1 MFQGEGSQHAHAA
14 LSLHVSAA
22 SSLRLRMTTDE
33 HVVEEPLHFEIPV
46 VSQRI
51 IHRRNELS
59 FEIARTQIPIRYA
72 TRLSRTET
80 TS

>member
-1 MFQGEGSQHAHAA
+1 
-14 LSLHVSAA
+14 
-22 SSLRLRMTTDE
+22 MTTDE

-59 FEIARTQIPIRYA
+59 FEIARAQIPIRYA
-72 TRLSRTET
+72 TRLPRTEM